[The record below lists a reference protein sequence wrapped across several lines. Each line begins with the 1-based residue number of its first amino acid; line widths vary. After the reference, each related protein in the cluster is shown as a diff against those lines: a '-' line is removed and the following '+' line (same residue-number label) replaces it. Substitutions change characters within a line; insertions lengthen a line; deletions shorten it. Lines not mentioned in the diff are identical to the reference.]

1 MDGEE
6 RKATPIPR
14 GMTRD
19 TTFGQKTAKKSHQDK
34 LRSAREQ
41 KVKMA
46 AKAKAEKEQEGLEGR
61 GEGEAGQAPREEGSR
76 ESSPTAPGSPGG
88 GGGDA
93 QQEKLI
99 IRIKFGR
106 TRELP
111 THPVAPSGLTLP
123 FSP

>member
-1 MDGEE
+1 MPTDKKVNKNGF
-6 RKATPIPR
+6 
-14 GMTRD
+14 
-19 TTFGQKTAKKSHQDK
+19 FGQ
-34 LRSAREQ
+34 RSARKNTRDNLKAAREE
-41 KVKMA
+41 KAKNA

-93 QQEKLI
+93 QQEKFI

-111 THPVAPSGLTLP
+111 THPVAPSGLTPP
-123 FSP
+123 FSPWLCSFW